1 MSDNVSFLARWSRRK
16 RGADP
21 KTRDQPKPDGA
32 AGTAASEASAAAVLR
47 DETQPIVDPASLP
60 SIGSIGAGSDVR
72 AFLASGVPADLT
84 RAALRR
90 AWSVDGRIRDFVGL
104 SENSWDFNAP
114 GGVPGFGA
122 VKAEDLRRLLAQVMG
137 EQEAADPA
145 RAMGETLSAD
155 QPTVPVS
162 KSGPAAALTRRQ
174 PATHDSAQD
183 QLNQDHD
190 TGIDRRDSASEGKA
204 TAATNE
210 AGERK
215 YPSLPRRGHGGA
227 LPE

>member
-1 MSDNVSFLARWSRRK
+1 MTDNERFLARWSRRK
-16 RGADP
+16 RGAAP
-21 KTRDQPKPDGA
+21 KTHDQPKADGA
-32 AGTAASEASAAAVLR
+32 AGTAASEASAAAFLP
-47 DETQPIVDPASLP
+47 DAAQPLFDLASLP
-60 SIGSIGAGSDVR
+60 SIESIGDGSDVR

-114 GGVPGFGA
+114 GDVPGFGA

-137 EQEAADPA
+137 EQEVADPA

-155 QPTVPVS
+155 QPTAPVS
-162 KSGPAAALTRRQ
+162 DSGPVPALAHQQ
-174 PATHDSAQD
+174 PVTHDSTQD
-183 QLNQDHD
+183 RLNQDHD
-190 TGIDRRDSASEGKA
+190 TGIDHGDLASEGKV
-204 TAATNE
+204 TAAANE
-210 AGERK
+210 AGGRK
-215 YPSLPRRGHGGA
+215 CPSLPRRGHGGA

>member
-1 MSDNVSFLARWSRRK
+1 MTVSESPLARWSRRK

-21 KTRDQPKPDGA
+21 KTRDQPKADGA
-32 AGTAASEASAAAVLR
+32 AGIAASEASAAAFLP
-47 DETQPIVDPASLP
+47 DEAQPLFDPTSLP
-60 SIGSIGAGSDVR
+60 SIESIEAGSDVR

-114 GGVPGFGA
+114 GDVPGFGA
-122 VKAEDLRRLLAQVMG
+122 VKAEDLHRLLVQVMG
-137 EQEAADPA
+137 EQEPADPV

-155 QPTVPVS
+155 QPTVSVS
-162 KSGPAAALTRRQ
+162 ESGPAPALARQ
-174 PATHDSAQD
+174 QPVTQGSAQD
-183 QLNQDHD
+183 RLNE
-190 TGIDRRDSASEGKA
+190 TGIDHRDPASAGKV

-210 AGERK
+210 AGGRK
-215 YPSLPRRGHGGA
+215 CPSLPRRGHGGA